1 MRKEQERK
9 PLDYYLD
16 LKYPVLLYPAEEGGY
31 VAEIEELSGCF
42 TQGETLQEVMENI
55 EDAKRAWIEAAYEMG
70 QDIPLPRTEE
80 EYSGRIL
87 LRLPR
92 SLHRRLAQ
100 AARREGVSLNQ
111 YIVSLLAR
119 REVQAELIN
128 MAKELANNE
137 LARTREKTRLHSLGC

>member
-1 MRKEQERK
+1 MRKEQEGK

-55 EDAKRAWIEAAYEMG
+55 EDAKRAWIEAAYKMG

-100 AARREGVSLNQ
+100 AARREEVSLNQ

-119 REVQAELIN
+119 REAQAELISTV
-128 MAKELANNE
+128 KELISKE
-137 LARTREKTRLHSLGC
+137 LGMA

>member
-9 PLDYYLD
+9 PLNYYLE
-16 LKYPVLLYPAEEGGY
+16 LKYPVLLYLAEEGGY

-42 TQGETLQEVMENI
+42 TQGETLQEVVENI

-70 QDIPLPRTEE
+70 QDIPLPRMEE

-92 SLHRRLAQ
+92 SLHQRLAQ

-111 YIVSLLAR
+111 YIV
-119 REVQAELIN
+119 
-128 MAKELANNE
+128 
-137 LARTREKTRLHSLGC
+137 